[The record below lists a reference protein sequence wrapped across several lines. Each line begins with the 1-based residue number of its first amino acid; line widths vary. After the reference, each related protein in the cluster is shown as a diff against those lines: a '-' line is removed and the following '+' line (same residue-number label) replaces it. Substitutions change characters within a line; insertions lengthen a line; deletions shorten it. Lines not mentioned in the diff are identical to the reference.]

1 MSSLFQGTLKRIV
14 KSLTW
19 RAIGT
24 AEVFAIAYYT
34 TGHMETAGPI
44 AGLTAVTSTV
54 LYFAHECLWTR
65 AAA

>member
-1 MSSLFQGTLKRIV
+1 MSSSFFNGMLKRVV
-14 KSLTW
+14 KALTW

-44 AGLTAVTSTV
+44 AGLTAVTSTI
-54 LYFAHECLWTR
+54 LYIGHEFLWSPK
-65 AAA
+65 A